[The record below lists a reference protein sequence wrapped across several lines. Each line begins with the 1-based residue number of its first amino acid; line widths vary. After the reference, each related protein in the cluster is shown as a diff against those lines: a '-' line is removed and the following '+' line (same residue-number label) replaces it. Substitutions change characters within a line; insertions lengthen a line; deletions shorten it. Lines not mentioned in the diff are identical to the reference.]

1 MIELAAM
8 DDLERISHGGYG
20 GAPVAAPGLFRY
32 TAKQVLHRH
41 RHDTAYAAL
50 VLSGSY
56 VEAGD
61 TGRHRVTQ
69 GDVIIHQSY
78 ESHLNRFPP
87 HGAEVLVLP
96 LRGSWRA
103 PVIGRCNNLDF
114 IVRLAE
120 RSPASAVNALK
131 DRLKARQSTCEDW
144 PDILAADLIAD
155 PALCIAHWA
164 RCNEMHP
171 GSVSRGFSQQFGLTP
186 AEFRYAARAHRAAR
200 AVAGGQTP
208 LAEIA
213 LAAGF
218 ADQAH
223 MCHAVRRL
231 TGLSPTMLRRRT
243 QASAQHIEREAHLN
257 ALAIPGK
264 RSSED

>member
-1 MIELAAM
+1 
-8 DDLERISHGGYG
+8 
-20 GAPVAAPGLFRY
+20 
-32 TAKQVLHRH
+32 
-41 RHDTAYAAL
+41 
-50 VLSGSY
+50 
-56 VEAGD
+56 
-61 TGRHRVTQ
+61 
-69 GDVIIHQSY
+69 
-78 ESHLNRFPP
+78 
-87 HGAEVLVLP
+87 
-96 LRGSWRA
+96 
-103 PVIGRCNNLDF
+103 
-114 IVRLAE
+114 
-120 RSPASAVNALK
+120 
-131 DRLKARQSTCEDW
+131 
-144 PDILAADLIAD
+144 
-155 PALCIAHWA
+155 
-164 RCNEMHP
+164 MHP

-231 TGLSPTMLRRRT
+231 TGLSPTILRRRT

>member
-1 MIELAAM
+1 M

-20 GAPVAAPGLFRY
+20 GAPVTAPGRFRY
-32 TAKQVLHRH
+32 AAKQILHRH

-61 TGRHRVTQ
+61 SGRHRVTQ

-78 ESHLNRFPP
+78 ESHLNRFHT

-96 LRGSWRA
+96 LVSSWYA
-103 PVIGRCNNLDF
+103 PVIGQCNNLDF

-120 RSPASAVNALK
+120 RSPIGAVSALK
-131 DRLKARQSTCEDW
+131 DRLKARQPTFEDW
-144 PDILAADLIAD
+144 PDMLAANLIAD

-164 RCNEMHP
+164 RRNQMHP
-171 GSVSRGFSQQFGLTP
+171 GSVSRGFRQQFGLTP
-186 AEFRYAARAHRAAR
+186 AGFRYAARAHRAAR
-200 AVAGGQTP
+200 AIAGCQTP

-231 TGLSPTMLRRRT
+231 TGLPPTMLRLRT
-243 QASAQHIEREAHLN
+243 QAYAQHIVREGHLN
-257 ALAIPGK
+257 ALPVAAKG
-264 RSSED
+264 SSED